1 VGIRFAE
8 EGATVFEM
16 SAESAPVGPIGNHYD
31 KYASQ
36 NPVERRMMEGF
47 LRTLDGMLAS
57 LHPSAVL
64 EVGVGEGEIL
74 QRVRSR
80 FPEARLQGI
89 DLPDDDLQREWEARQ
104 LPCEFGDATAMRF
117 ADGEFDLVMAIEV
130 LEHVP
135 QPERALADMARVCNG
150 TVIFSVPFEPVW
162 RAGNMARGRY
172 LKQMGNTP
180 GHINHWSRWS
190 FKNEV
195 GRYFDVQEVASP
207 MPWTMVKATT
217 RRR

>member
-1 VGIRFAE
+1 
-8 EGATVFEM
+8 M

-47 LRTLDGMLAS
+47 LRTLDGMLAP
-57 LHPSAVL
+57 LHPTAIL

-74 QRVRSR
+74 QRVMSR
-80 FPEARLQGI
+80 FPTARVHGI
-89 DLPDDDLQREWEARQ
+89 DLPDDDLQTEWNARE

-135 QPERALADMARVCNG
+135 QPERALTEMARVCNG

-162 RAGNMARGRY
+162 RVGNMARGRY
-172 LKQMGNTP
+172 LKELGNTP
-180 GHINHWSRWS
+180 GHINHWSKWS
-190 FKNEV
+190 FKKEV
-195 GRYFDVQEVASP
+195 GRFFDVEEVASP
-207 MPWTMVKATT
+207 MPWTMVKATV
-217 RRR
+217 RRS